1 MAQLRALLQYLGR
14 QPAAAASAEPDPDTV
29 ELSRLM
35 SAAVVSRSFRE
46 AFLRDPMRAIAS
58 GYDGERFHF
67 SPSLLARLSTIRAR
81 SLEEFAQ
88 RLADMDREPAR
99 VESPSLLHPHL
110 AEHGT

>member
-14 QPAAAASAEPDPDTV
+14 QPAAAALAEPDPDAV

-46 AFLRDPMRAIAS
+46 AFLRDPMRAIAN

-67 SPSLLARLSTIRAR
+67 SPALLARLSAIRAR
-81 SLEEFAQ
+81 NLEEFA
-88 RLADMDREPAR
+88 RHLADLDREPIQA
-99 VESPSLLHPHL
+99 ESLIPLHPHL
-110 AEHGT
+110 AEHGA